1 MILSTTHLR
10 VAEVYLACIG
20 ENEANIGTIQMLTN
34 IENKL
39 EELFDKIDRMPLD
52 KVAEA
57 EKVSVCIT
65 AFALLFTH
73 LNLHSDWMKSDRYAL
88 FRQRRSSA
96 GCDSAKKSLPI
107 SASSRKSASARP
119 SSAPRL
125 PQRRL

>member
-1 MILSTTHLR
+1 M
-10 VAEVYLACIG
+10 YLACIG

-65 AFALLFTH
+65 AFALLCYSH
-73 LNLHSDWMKSDRYAL
+73 A
-88 FRQRRSSA
+88 
-96 GCDSAKKSLPI
+96 
-107 SASSRKSASARP
+107 
-119 SSAPRL
+119 
-125 PQRRL
+125 